1 MKEAN
6 KYESPQ
12 MNFTMM
18 ETFSMIAASGTI
30 EEFEL
35 GEEIDFVCCIQE
47 SSENNQHHLKDNAG
61 YFFHIP

>member
-35 GEEIDFVCCIQE
+35 GEEIDFVCCI
-47 SSENNQHHLKDNAG
+47 
-61 YFFHIP
+61 